1 MAKEKQRVVEAKIT
15 IEIAKQKTI
24 IAKQRIVAWMAKEI

>member
-1 MAKEKQRVVEAKIT
+1 MAKEKQRVVEAKQT
-15 IEIAKQKTI
+15 IE